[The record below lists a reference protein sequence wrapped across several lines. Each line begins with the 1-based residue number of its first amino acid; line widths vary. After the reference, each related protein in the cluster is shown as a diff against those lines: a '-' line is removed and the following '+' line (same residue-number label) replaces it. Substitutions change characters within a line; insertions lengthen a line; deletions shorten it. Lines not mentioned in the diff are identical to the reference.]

1 MHSSEK
7 ETFEKLTYLIQQN
20 ITNPAFSLSS
30 ICKEL
35 GISRTQLHRI
45 VTAHSQLP
53 ITLYIRKVKML
64 KAKDLLINTDM
75 RVSEITYEVGIDSPQ
90 NFSKYF
96 TQEFNV
102 NPTEFRKQSQTE
114 EVSTVTDLEVSIAVL
129 PFVNMSSDPEQ
140 DFFCDGMTEEII
152 NRLAQVSGLKIAGR
166 TSSFAF
172 KGQSLDVRQI
182 GQRLNVSFVLEGSL
196 RKSGNKLR
204 ITAQLNK
211 VADGFNVWSEKYDRE
226 AEDVF
231 DIQDE
236 ISLSILNRIKSNV
249 LVTEKVAVLK
259 RYTNNPEAYRLYLY
273 GRFYYNKFAGADNF
287 YKAIEYYQAAIA
299 IEPSYAIA
307 YSGMASC
314 FLNLWFYRYASAT
327 QCLPQMQQCAQYS
340 LELDDQI
347 AESHL
352 AIARLKMYHEWD
364 LVGALRSFQKAL
376 EQNHNMAEAHGQYA
390 LCLSILGEVP
400 RAIDHAQTAFDLDP
414 FSLINNFYTGYIYWI
429 AGDFR
434 KALVQGRRLLELEPN
449 FWGGHIIMG
458 FNLIKSKQYNEA
470 LTELEKALRQ
480 NYSGLTLSGYG
491 SLLALMGHQ
500 EKAREVIQKMEV
512 LHQTQP
518 VANYDMGIVHA
529 CLGDKDTAYDFFEK
543 AIALREPPM
552 LFFPFIVR
560 DWLANFKEDSRYKTL
575 LEKTILKAR

>member
-35 GISRTQLHRI
+35 GVSRTQLHRI

-64 KAKDLLINTDM
+64 KAKDLLLNTDM

-102 NPTEFRKQSQTE
+102 NPTEFRKHSQTE

-287 YKAIEYYQAAIA
+287 YKAIDYYQAAIA

-314 FLNLWFYRYASAT
+314 FLNLWFYRYASAG

-390 LCLSILGEVP
+390 LCLSILGDVP
-400 RAIDHAQTAFDLDP
+400 SAIDHAQTAFDLDP

-458 FNLIKSKQYNEA
+458 FNLIKSKQFNEA
-470 LTELEKALRQ
+470 LAELEKALHQ

-560 DWLANFKEDSRYKTL
+560 DWLAHFKEDSRYKTL

>member
-7 ETFEKLTYLIQQN
+7 EIFEKLTHLIQQN
-20 ITNPAFSLSS
+20 LTNPAFSLTT

-45 VTAHSQLP
+45 VTAHSQLS

-64 KAKDLLINTDM
+64 KAKELLVNTDL

-102 NPTEFRKQSQTE
+102 SPTEFRKQAQTE
-114 EVSTVTDLEVSIAVL
+114 EIPTGPDPEVSIAVL

-140 DFFCDGMTEEII
+140 EYFCDGMTEEII
-152 NRLAQVSGLKIAGR
+152 NRLAQVSGLKVAGR
-166 TSSFAF
+166 TSSFTF
-172 KGQSLDVRQI
+172 KGQNMDVRQI
-182 GQRLNVSFVLEGSL
+182 GQRLNVHFVLEGSL
-196 RKSGNKLR
+196 RKSGNTLR

-211 VADGFNVWSEKYDRE
+211 VADGYQVWSEKYDRE
-226 AEDVF
+226 ADDVF

-236 ISLSILNRIKSNV
+236 ISLSILNSIKSN
-249 LVTEKVAVLK
+249 LLGNEKDAVLK
-259 RYTNNPEAYRLYLY
+259 RYTNNSEAYRLYLY

-287 YKAIEYYQAAIA
+287 YKAIDYYQAAIA
-299 IEPSYAIA
+299 IEPRYAIA

-314 FLNLWFYRYASAT
+314 YLSLWFYRYAPAG
-327 QCLPQMQQCAQYS
+327 QCLPQLQQSAQRA

-352 AIARLKMYHEWD
+352 AIARVKMYYEWD
-364 LVGALRSFQKAL
+364 LTGALRSFRKAL
-376 EQNHNMAEAHGQYA
+376 ELNHNMAEAHGQYA
-390 LCLSILGEVP
+390 LCLSIVDEIPNALN
-400 RAIDHAQTAFDLDP
+400 HARTAFDLDP

-434 KALVQGRRLLELEPN
+434 KALVQGKRLLELEPN

-458 FNLIKSKQYNEA
+458 FNLIKSKQYDEA
-470 LTELEKALRQ
+470 LAELENALRQ

-491 SLLALMGHQ
+491 SLLALMGHR
-500 EKAREVIQKMEV
+500 EKAREVLQQMEI

-518 VANYDMGIVHA
+518 VANYDMGIVCA
-529 CLGDKDTAYDFFEK
+529 CLGDKDTACDFFEK
-543 AIALREPPM
+543 AIAMHEPPM
-552 LFFPFIVR
+552 LFFQFIVR
-560 DWLANFKEDSRYKTL
+560 DWLAHFKDDTRYKALLDKTL
-575 LEKTILKAR
+575 LKDL